1 MSFTKVYRFQNL
13 PGYESVISKGNSE
26 MTYMGFGRILLE
38 AGQTLEYT
46 VTGEEQAVVLQQGD
60 FRVWVEYDGQ
70 MVINGREGTRGNVYD
85 DMPTALYLPPRAKV
99 KLTSKNGMEARVY
112 TAYCDEGNAPY
123 FCPPEEIEEG
133 EPGEYIYKRKYRF
146 IFGQPGKHNDHIT
159 KLLIVGETVSVP
171 GGWIGFPAHRHDY
184 ERPGKE
190 VVLDEIFSFQMTS
203 EGTGKGGV
211 LQHGYDLTDDNQ
223 KLWDEVN
230 VIEENNTAVALPVGY
245 HTTVALPGTVAYL
258 LWGLAGDTKK
268 YKVQFDERYSWL
280 EGCLYSTIQIATW
293 KSVGVDPV
301 SVDWNE
307 LFVSLQQKLIDGEEG
322 AIANYKDYSFYEVA
336 KYFTYTDHVMG
347 TDMIICTE
355 SWLNSLDEADRTLVE
370 EACKAAYEYHRDHY
384 ISEDEVLLEQLVKEN
399 GVEVIELDPAVKA
412 ELAEKMSAAS
422 AAEIVKVT
430 GQELEDQFLKLVDAA
445 R

>member
-26 MTYMGFGRILLE
+26 MTYMGFGRILLK
-38 AGQTLEYT
+38 AGETLEYT

-60 FRVWVEYDGQ
+60 FQVWTEYDGK
-70 MVINGREGTRGNVYD
+70 MVINGREGQRGNVYD
-85 DMPTALYLPPRAKV
+85 DMPTAVYLPPRAKV
-99 KLTSKNGMEARVY
+99 KFTSKNGCEARVY

-184 ERPGKE
+184 ERPGKD

-211 LQHGYDLTDDNQ
+211 MQHGYDLTDDN
-223 KLWDEVN
+223 KKIWDEVN
-230 VIEENNTAVALPVGY
+230 VIEENDTAVALPVGY

-258 LWGLAGDTKK
+258 LWGLAGDEKK

-280 EGCLYSTIQIATW
+280 EGCLY
-293 KSVGVDPV
+293 
-301 SVDWNE
+301 
-307 LFVSLQQKLIDGEEG
+307 
-322 AIANYKDYSFYEVA
+322 
-336 KYFTYTDHVMG
+336 
-347 TDMIICTE
+347 
-355 SWLNSLDEADRTLVE
+355 
-370 EACKAAYEYHRDHY
+370 
-384 ISEDEVLLEQLVKEN
+384 
-399 GVEVIELDPAVKA
+399 
-412 ELAEKMSAAS
+412 
-422 AAEIVKVT
+422 
-430 GQELEDQFLKLVDAA
+430 
-445 R
+445 